1 MAEINTSTSLE
12 ELAAIVSQAL
22 EAVGIL
28 ATLSG
33 GAAVSIYTNNRY
45 QSEDLDFV
53 SSADGFLPI
62 HKPHGCLSFQPA
74 HWDSERRSSMLREF
88 RRSIPWLARCV

>member
-1 MAEINTSTSLE
+1 MAEITPSSSLE
-12 ELAAIVSQAL
+12 ELAAIISQAL
-22 EAVGIL
+22 EAAGIL

-53 SSADGFLPI
+53 SSEAADRLAKAAKALGFVPTASQRLFVHP
-62 HKPHGCLSFQPA
+62 QT
-74 HWDSERRSSMLREF
+74 R
-88 RRSIPWLARCV
+88 